1 MARLESLEDINKEIS
16 QLRGEVNTL
25 IQKNTDLERNAQKRL
40 NDVFDRVDELDSWAN
55 FISSIDDLPGVKQP
69 KWYKVVVPFDYLER
83 QEKSG
88 QVQISASGPFVCTQM
103 QSYFEVTDTDETH
116 YSNYYNN
123 AVFPTRPDQD
133 PTIAKTANADGRFIP
148 PTAFF
153 GLLDRL
159 RSSTVNSTSYY
170 NPTVMGELFS
180 NYSSG
185 GASVWYEGWN
195 YPELDVRI
203 QTANNNAYWTG
214 LESIPSAA
222 LYGVD
227 GPLYLATPSIVQASD
242 SIVAFAKPSTN
253 AIPLQGNFVLVM
265 HGYHIGIQANLDELL
280 GV

>member
-1 MARLESLEDINKEIS
+1 MARLESLKDIQEEIS
-16 QLRGEVNTL
+16 YLRGEVDAL
-25 IQKNTDLERNAQKRL
+25 IQKNVDLEKNTQKRL

-55 FISSIDDLPGVKQP
+55 FISSINDLPGVKQP
-69 KWYKVVVPFDYLER
+69 KWYKVVVPFEYLDRHER
-83 QEKSG
+83 FG

-116 YSNYYNN
+116 YSNYYTNP
-123 AVFPTRPDQD
+123 AAPTFPDQD
-133 PTIAKTANADGRFIP
+133 PTIVKTANASGRIIP
-148 PTAFF
+148 PTSFF

-159 RSSTVNSTSYY
+159 RDSTIGLDSY
-170 NPTVMGELFS
+170 NPLVIGELFS

-185 GASVWYEGWN
+185 ATSVWYEGWN
-195 YPELDVRI
+195 YPEFDIRI

-214 LESIPSAA
+214 LDSIPSAA

-227 GPLYLATPSIVQASD
+227 APLHVATPSIVQASD
-242 SIVAFAKPSTN
+242 SIVAFAKPSID

-265 HGYHIGIQANLDELL
+265 HGYHIGIHANLDELL